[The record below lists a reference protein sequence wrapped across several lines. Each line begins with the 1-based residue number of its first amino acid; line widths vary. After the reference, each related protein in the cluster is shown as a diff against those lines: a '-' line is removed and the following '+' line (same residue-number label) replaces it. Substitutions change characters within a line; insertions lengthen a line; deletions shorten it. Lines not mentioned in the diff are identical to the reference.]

1 MRVFAV
7 ALLALSVA
15 FTSVARADAPTPF
28 VEDPYYKV
36 GMTYTESGSIIS
48 LGGASYLVVVQSDTD
63 DYYVLRAT
71 APKGVVK
78 PEQLGKP
85 MKVEA
90 KIVSREK
97 RKNQVPEIKLEI
109 LSVK

>member
-1 MRVFAV
+1 MRVFVV

-28 VEDPYYKV
+28 VEEPYYKV
-36 GMTYTESGSIIS
+36 GATYTEPGSIIS
-48 LGGASYLVVVQSDTD
+48 LGGTSYLVVVQSDTD

-85 MKVEA
+85 VTVEA
-90 KIVSREK
+90 KLVSRKK
-97 RKNQVPEIKLEI
+97 RKNEIPEIKLEI
-109 LSVK
+109 ISVK